1 MIDSQQA
8 SISNSRLQFT
18 GCAVAHKT
26 EDHGVWVRVL
36 GIDGVV
42 NTVQNAG
49 GIEYLYLAMTI
60 YLVSLDFQG

>member
-8 SISNSRLQFT
+8 SISKTRLQFT
-18 GCAVAHKT
+18 GCAVARMT
-26 EDHGVWVRVL
+26 EDHDVWVQAF

-42 NTVQNAG
+42 TTVQSVG
-49 GIEYLYLAMTI
+49 GIEYLYLIMTI